1 MPQFCSVSARI
12 SAMSSTL
19 FEIIIIVLVFIT
31 DFEGA
36 ESYDDKIIINES
48 LAESVSIVLDQEEEE
63 EEEEEEVL
71 FKGRSH
77 TVSEASRSNYLRQK
91 EVLHIHP
98 LYEFIII
105 RRILKCV
112 ILKMPTTYTLYKAHL
127 HL

>member
-1 MPQFCSVSARI
+1 MPPFPPMPQFCSVSAKI

-19 FEIIIIVLVFIT
+19 FEIIIIVLIFIT

-63 EEEEEEVL
+63 EEEEEEEVL

-77 TVSEASRSNYLRQK
+77 TVSEASRSSYLRQK

-98 LYEFIII
+98 LYCTVHKFVII
-105 RRILKCV
+105 RRILF
-112 ILKMPTTYTLYKAHL
+112 
-127 HL
+127 

>member
-1 MPQFCSVSARI
+1 MPQFCSVSAKI

-63 EEEEEEVL
+63 EEEEVL
-71 FKGRSH
+71 YKGRSH

-98 LYEFIII
+98 LYCTVHEFVII

-112 ILKMPTTYTLYKAHL
+112 ILKMPTTYM
-127 HL
+127 

>member
-12 SAMSSTL
+12 SAMSSTV
-19 FEIIIIVLVFIT
+19 FEIINIVLVFIT

-48 LAESVSIVLDQEEEE
+48 LAESVSIFLDQEEEE

-77 TVSEASRSNYLRQK
+77 TVSEASRSSYLRQK
-91 EVLHIHP
+91 EVLHIYP
-98 LYEFIII
+98 LYYNVHEFVII

-112 ILKMPTTYTLYKAHL
+112 ILKMPTTYT
-127 HL
+127 